1 MTRSIS
7 ARHLFLILLPFAFVL
22 SACDSGGT
30 NGEPEINNEFSFTI
44 TPSSSSTSAAV
55 PKRTQK
61 DLDGYSFFVDTDD
74 IDGADDEAFV
84 IYFSG
89 NDSFSESSAT
99 SGLFGF
105 AGRNSG
111 QPGTGT
117 FSITNDT
124 GGGHSSSNFIA
135 WLYEDVENTQSAPYY
150 FFQSGTLSLSTSN
163 DDEVS
168 GQLSGTAIEYTVT
181 SSGFT
186 TDTVDVSGSFAAED
200 LDTYVPFDNYTG
212 N

>member
-1 MTRSIS
+1 MTRSVS
-7 ARHLFLILLPFAFVL
+7 ARPLFLALLPLLFVL

-30 NGEPEINNEFSFTI
+30 NDEPEINNEFSFTI
-44 TPSSSSTSAAV
+44 TPTSSNSSVAV

-61 DLDGYSFFVDTDD
+61 DLNGYSFFVDTGD
-74 IDGADDEAFV
+74 IEGAEDEAFV

-99 SGLFGF
+99 NGLFGF
-105 AGRNSG
+105 AGRNAG
-111 QPGTGT
+111 QPGTGS
-117 FSITNDT
+117 FPITDNPDD
-124 GGGHSSSNFIA
+124 GHASSDFVA
-135 WLYEDVENTQSAPYY
+135 WLYEDVENTESSPYY

-186 TDTVDVSGSFAAED
+186 TDTVEVSGSFAAED
-200 LDTYVPFDNYTG
+200 LDTYVPFENYTG